1 MRDFA
6 ADLVAAASRLDQKPA
21 LVGASLGGLAG
32 LIAAGE
38 LAPGSFASLT
48 LVDIAPRMEPS
59 GVMRVVGFMEEHVD
73 SGFASPEEAADVIA
87 RYMPHRPKRGAS
99 DGLKNYLRQKSDGRF
114 YWHWDPVFIRNIMS
128 ARQGDPDSQERQSA
142 MLSQAA
148 ANLTLPLHLIRGGS
162 SFRRGRFAS
171 ATTRPP
177 CRIHRYCRCH
187 AHGRGRCERCLLR
200 RYRRFPTNPSLLRYG
215 STTGDEGAMIDRE
228 RLQEMLNI
236 APFHRW
242 LGLEIATCSDQGI
255 AITMP
260 WREEIVSNPMIGS
273 AHGGILAS
281 LVDLTGLYT
290 LLAGG
295 VAARATADLHVDY
308 HRPATSGP
316 LTAHGQIV
324 KIGRQISVAE
334 TRVLEPD
341 DKLVASGRGAYFSST
356 GSLDQ
361 RGGTI
366 DLEQALATQGPATSA
381 ARSTPA

>member
-1 MRDFA
+1 
-6 ADLVAAASRLDQKPA
+6 
-21 LVGASLGGLAG
+21 
-32 LIAAGE
+32 
-38 LAPGSFASLT
+38 
-48 LVDIAPRMEPS
+48 
-59 GVMRVVGFMEEHVD
+59 
-73 SGFASPEEAADVIA
+73 
-87 RYMPHRPKRGAS
+87 
-99 DGLKNYLRQKSDGRF
+99 
-114 YWHWDPVFIRNIMS
+114 
-128 ARQGDPDSQERQSA
+128 
-142 MLSQAA
+142 
-148 ANLTLPLHLIRGGS
+148 
-162 SFRRGRFAS
+162 
-171 ATTRPP
+171 
-177 CRIHRYCRCH
+177 
-187 AHGRGRCERCLLR
+187 
-200 RYRRFPTNPSLLRYG
+200 
-215 STTGDEGAMIDRE
+215 MIDRE
-228 RLQEMLNI
+228 RLQEMLHI

-242 LGLEIATCSDQGI
+242 LGLEIATCSDQSI

-295 VAARATADLHVDY
+295 VAARAKADLHVDY

-341 DKLVASGRGAYFSST
+341 GKLVASGRGAYFSST

-381 ARSTPA
+381 ALSTPA